1 MASGKG
7 GKEKG
12 KPERDQHAVVM
23 QRPAAAIV
31 ASGEVAI
38 QAAEERSVLFRDRV
52 KARRAAQS
60 VLTADVGL

>member
-12 KPERDQHAVVM
+12 KPERDERAVVM

-31 ASGEVAI
+31 ASGEVAT
-38 QAAEERSVLFRDRV
+38 QEERAVLFRDRV

-60 VLTADVGL
+60 VLTADVVL